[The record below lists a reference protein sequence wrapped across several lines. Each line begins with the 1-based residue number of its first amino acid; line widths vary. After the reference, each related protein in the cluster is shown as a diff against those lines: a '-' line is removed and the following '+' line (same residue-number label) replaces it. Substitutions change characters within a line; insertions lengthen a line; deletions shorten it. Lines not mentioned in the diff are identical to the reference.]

1 MNRAS
6 RSISI
11 AVVSL
16 FALGAAVAFAAH
28 SPAGAFRSAKR
39 ATVAPPST
47 NSVAPAWLCRA
58 QRDLMGAASFNQL
71 WARSPSASR
80 NGMGRCAA
88 FMAQADAHGAAPQV
102 ERSIMS
108 AYQACVRMRRV
119 DVAAFRRQF
128 GTNSRN
134 SNAIGRC
141 VRARS
146 KVVARKVSR

>member
-39 ATVAPPST
+39 ATVAPP
-47 NSVAPAWLCRA
+47 PAWLCRA